1 MYITR
6 GKKDMSANSRNR
18 TEYEISKA
26 RRRFAIIFLAAV
38 VATAGMISF
47 IITKQAVDNMRSKI
61 LNLISSN
68 NQQLGYNVDNY
79 LVGIE
84 DTVALFFSDDQ
95 LCEYDATDDSLDE
108 FTRIQQEAAIQNR
121 ISDLGVFDNFTDFG
135 VVVSYIGESEIFKEV
150 GRLKLYSFVAT
161 LVLALLVV
169 VTGSIVLKRIY
180 TPVSGAIEELKQKAE
195 YDQLTGLMNK
205 ASFGEVV
212 GSCLEEKSETVTH
225 VFIMIDMDNFKK
237 VNDTLGHGEGDV
249 VLSKTAELFT
259 KMLGADSVIGRVGGD
274 EFAVY
279 RKFTGWTLESVRK
292 KMEFELRL
300 LAEDFTRTISKQYTE
315 CNLSLSAGVY
325 IVDGENSS
333 DYESMMKKADTALYK
348 SKRNGKSQY
357 SWFVENQD

>member
-61 LNLISSN
+61 VNLISSN

-135 VVVSYIGESEIFKEV
+135 VC
-150 GRLKLYSFVAT
+150 LLYTSPSPRDR
-161 LVLALLVV
+161 
-169 VTGSIVLKRIY
+169 G
-180 TPVSGAIEELKQKAE
+180 
-195 YDQLTGLMNK
+195 
-205 ASFGEVV
+205 
-212 GSCLEEKSETVTH
+212 
-225 VFIMIDMDNFKK
+225 
-237 VNDTLGHGEGDV
+237 
-249 VLSKTAELFT
+249 
-259 KMLGADSVIGRVGGD
+259 
-274 EFAVY
+274 
-279 RKFTGWTLESVRK
+279 
-292 KMEFELRL
+292 
-300 LAEDFTRTISKQYTE
+300 
-315 CNLSLSAGVY
+315 
-325 IVDGENSS
+325 
-333 DYESMMKKADTALYK
+333 
-348 SKRNGKSQY
+348 
-357 SWFVENQD
+357 